1 MPEMSMKGIVINIRV
16 YTIRPHVCLSLAFRR
31 QRPIYVLYIVA
42 NIAEHIT
49 LITVS
54 VQSTGM
60 ASSTVKPRS
69 HTDGIEAGA
78 GRGEQI
84 TQYQLSTNSF
94 TPKSFQ
100 HPLCRFQSF

>member
-1 MPEMSMKGIVINIRV
+1 MSMKGIVINIRV

-54 VQSTGM
+54 VQSTWHHQLLSPE
-60 ASSTVKPRS
+60 ATQTV
-69 HTDGIEAGA
+69 
-78 GRGEQI
+78 
-84 TQYQLSTNSF
+84 
-94 TPKSFQ
+94 
-100 HPLCRFQSF
+100 